1 MKKILLACNLG
12 MSTSL
17 LVRNM
22 EKYAQQIG
30 MEVEIA
36 AVPIAQAKKEWKNW
50 DIIMLG
56 PQVRHVFNKLNEATG
71 GEIPVVIIDMRD
83 YGMMNGEKV
92 LNAAIESMK
101 S

>member
-1 MKKILLACNLG
+1 MKKILLVCNLG

-22 EKYAQQIG
+22 EKYAQEIG
-30 MEVEIA
+30 EDITIS
-36 AVPIAQAKKEWKNW
+36 AVPITEAEKTWEQW

-56 PQVRHVFNKLNEATG
+56 PQVRHVFNKLNEIVKG
-71 GEIPVVIIDMRD
+71 KIPVVIIDMRD

-92 LNAAIESMK
+92 LKAALDII
-101 S
+101 